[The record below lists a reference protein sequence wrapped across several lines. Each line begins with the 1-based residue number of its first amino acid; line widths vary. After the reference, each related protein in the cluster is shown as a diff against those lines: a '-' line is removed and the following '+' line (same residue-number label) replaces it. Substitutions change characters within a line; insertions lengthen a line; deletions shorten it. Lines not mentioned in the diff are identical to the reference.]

1 VHPDVPQAPGRAA
14 AGPAPVIEPGHT
26 FASITDKISTI
37 VLTRRTPRGWFF
49 GFGSRV
55 SVIWLLSWPVL
66 RQRNV
71 FWLLVPLCGLFGF
84 LNWWFFV

>member
-1 VHPDVPQAPGRAA
+1 VEKPSFSGRKRTGLRSFPSISAYSTD
-14 AGPAPVIEPGHT
+14 AGFCLFHACFLIGFERH
-26 FASITDKISTI
+26 
-37 VLTRRTPRGWFF
+37 RGWFF

-71 FWLLVPLCGLFGF
+71 FWLLVLSCGSFGF